1 VSSRYKTRHLAGVL
15 LAATTMAALGLAAP
29 APASADPWKPD
40 ARLYAGVGA
49 ASTSVLWDVLT
60 NGRANIAAGTPQA
73 RDVASFDPT
82 GSPTIVTKPGAAPIS
97 RPTTEAA
104 GFAALRDYPEL
115 VDFVRSANRPVNIAG
130 VADDAVTYL
139 PIGRDAVSVAG
150 FRLAPGFDNLTRE
163 ELTAIYTCTSAG
175 NVRTSVF
182 GTNAVVVYD
191 DGAYILQQ
199 LRPQLPA
206 AGTDVRAFFL
216 RAIGVTT
223 PGACVRGGSTT
234 PENDARVLSVQ
245 GQIIPFLAS
254 QWIAQKNNM
263 VNRTMTVDVHTLVKI
278 NGERPI
284 DDRYNP
290 DQPPLMPG
298 PLFGRGAYPPGTQRG
313 VFTRD
318 VYAVIRTADLE
329 SPLTAALTAPLATG
343 TGQLALNRTGYKR
356 VDYLGD
362 PNQFLGAA
370 YPR

>member
-1 VSSRYKTRHLAGVL
+1 MTATVLVLAV
-15 LAATTMAALGLAAP
+15 TP
-29 APASADPWKPD
+29 PASADPWKPG
-40 ARLYAGVGA
+40 AREYVGVGG
-49 ASTSVLWDVLT
+49 ASTAVLWDVLS

-73 RDVASFDPT
+73 PDVASFGPT
-82 GSPTIVTKPGAAPIS
+82 GSPTIVTNPGAAPIS

-104 GFAALRDYPEL
+104 GFAALRDYTQQ

-150 FRLAPGFDNLTRE
+150 FRLAPGLNNLTRE

-206 AGTDVRAFFL
+206 EGTDVRAFFL

-223 PGACVRGGSTT
+223 PGSCVRGGSAT
-234 PENDARVLSVQ
+234 PENDARMLSVQ
-245 GQIIPFLAS
+245 GQIVPFLVS

-263 VNRTMTVDVHTLVKI
+263 VNRTMTDDVHTLLSI

-284 DDRYNP
+284 DDPYNP
-290 DQPPLMPG
+290 QQPPLMPG

-318 VYAVIRTADLE
+318 VYAVIRTADL
-329 SPLTAALTAPLATG
+329 STPLAAALTAPLATG
-343 TGQLALNRTGYKR
+343 TGQLALNRTGYKKL
-356 VDYLGD
+356 DYLGD
-362 PNQFLGAA
+362 PRQFLGAE

>member
-1 VSSRYKTRHLAGVL
+1 MTV
-15 LAATTMAALGLAAP
+15 AALAFAVP

-40 ARLYAGVGA
+40 GRPYAGVGA

-60 NGRANIAAGTPQA
+60 NGRANIADGTPQA
-73 RDVASFDPT
+73 PDVASFNPT
-82 GSPTIVTKPGAAPIS
+82 GTTTIVTKPGGAPIT

-104 GFAALRDYPEL
+104 GFAALRDSPEQ
-115 VDFVRSANRPVNIAG
+115 VDFARSANRPANIAG

-150 FRLAPGFDNLTRE
+150 FRLVGGLDNFTRE

-175 NVRTSVF
+175 NVRTTFF
-182 GTNAVVVYD
+182 GANAIVVYD

-206 AGTDVRAFFL
+206 EGTDVRAFFL
-216 RAIGVTT
+216 RAIGVTE
-223 PGACVRGGSTT
+223 PGPCVRGTSTT

-343 TGQLALNRTGYKR
+343 TGQLALNRVGYKR

-362 PNQFLGAA
+362 PRQFLGAA
-370 YPR
+370 YPG

>member
-1 VSSRYKTRHLAGVL
+1 VI
-15 LAATTMAALGLAAP
+15 LAAMTIAALALAVAP
-29 APASADPWKPD
+29 PASADPWQPG
-40 ARLYAGVGA
+40 ARQYAGVGGE
-49 ASTSVLWDVLT
+49 STSVLWDVLT

-73 RDVASFDPT
+73 PDVASFDPA
-82 GSPTIVTKPGAAPIS
+82 GSPTIVTSPGAAPIP

-104 GFAALRDYPEL
+104 GFAALRDYPEQ

-130 VADDAVTYL
+130 AADDAVTYL

-150 FRLAPGFDNLTRE
+150 FRLARGLDNLTRE

-175 NVRTSVF
+175 NVHTSVF
-182 GTNAVVVYD
+182 GTNYVVVYD
-191 DGAYILQQ
+191 DGAYVLQQ

-216 RAIGVTT
+216 RAIGVTN
-223 PGACVRGGSTT
+223 PGPCVRGGSTT

-263 VNRTMTVDVHTLVKI
+263 VNRTMTVDVHTLLKI

-318 VYAVIRTADLE
+318 VYAVIRTADLG
-329 SPLTAALTAPLATG
+329 SPLTTALTAPLSTG

-362 PNQFLGAA
+362 PRQFLGAA
-370 YPR
+370 YPG

>member
-1 VSSRYKTRHLAGVL
+1 VF
-15 LAATTMAALGLAAP
+15 LAAMTVAALALAVP
-29 APASADPWKPD
+29 PPASADPWTPGG
-40 ARLYAGVGA
+40 RQYAGVGA
-49 ASTSVLWDVLT
+49 ASTSLLWDVLT
-60 NGRANIAAGTPQA
+60 NGRANIADGTPQA
-73 RDVASFDPT
+73 PDVASFDPN
-82 GSPTIVTKPGAAPIS
+82 GSPTIVTNPGATPIP
-97 RPTTEAA
+97 RPATEAA
-104 GFAALRDYPEL
+104 GFAALREFPGQ

-150 FRLAPGFDNLTRE
+150 FRLVRGLDNLTRE

-182 GTNAVVVYD
+182 GANSVVVYD

-199 LRPQLPA
+199 LRPQLPE

-216 RAIGVTT
+216 RAIGVTE
-223 PGACVRGGSTT
+223 PGPCVRGGSAT

-254 QWIAQKNNM
+254 QWISQKNGM
-263 VNRTMTVDVHTLVKI
+263 VNRTMTVDVHTLLKI

-318 VYAVIRTADLE
+318 VYAVIRTADLD
-329 SPLTAALTAPLATG
+329 SPLADALTGPVATG
-343 TGQLALNRTGYKR
+343 TGQLALNRAGYKR

-362 PNQFLGAA
+362 PRQFLGAA

>member
-1 VSSRYKTRHLAGVL
+1 MRHIGGVVVAAMTVAA
-15 LAATTMAALGLAAP
+15 LAAAVPL
-29 APASADPWKPD
+29 PASADPWKPGV
-40 ARLYAGVGA
+40 RQYAGVGA
-49 ASTSVLWDVLT
+49 ESTSVLWDVLT
-60 NGRANIAAGTPQA
+60 NGRANIAGDTPQA
-73 RDVASFDPT
+73 PDVASFDPV
-82 GSPTIVTKPGAAPIS
+82 GSPTIVTGPGATPIP

-104 GFAALRDYPEL
+104 GFAALSGHPEQ
-115 VDFVRSANRPVNIAG
+115 VDFVRSANRPVDIAG
-130 VADDAVTYL
+130 VADRAVTYL

-150 FRLAPGFDNLTRE
+150 FRLAPGLNNLTRE

-175 NVRTSVF
+175 HVRTSVF
-182 GTNAVVVYD
+182 GANYVVVYD

-206 AGTDVRAFFL
+206 PGTDVRAFFL
-216 RAIGVTT
+216 RAIGVTE
-223 PGACVRGGSTT
+223 PGPCVRGSSMTR
-234 PENDARVLSVQ
+234 ENDARVLSVQ

-254 QWIAQKNNM
+254 QWIAQKNNL
-263 VNRTMTVDVHTLVKI
+263 VNRTMTVDVHTLLSI

-318 VYAVIRTADLE
+318 VYAVIRTSDLE
-329 SPLTAALTAPLATG
+329 SPLTAALTAPLGTG
-343 TGQLALNRTGYKR
+343 TGQLALNRAGYKR
-356 VDYLGD
+356 VDYLGN
-362 PNQFLGAA
+362 PGQFLGAA

>member
-1 VSSRYKTRHLAGVL
+1 MTV
-15 LAATTMAALGLAAP
+15 AALGLAVPLP
-29 APASADPWKPD
+29 AGADPRTPD
-40 ARLYAGVGA
+40 ARQYAGVGA
-49 ASTSVLWDVLT
+49 ASTSLLWDVLS
-60 NGRANIAAGTPQA
+60 NGRANIADGTPQA
-73 RDVASFDPT
+73 PDVASFDPV
-82 GSPTIVTKPGAAPIS
+82 GSPTIITKAGAAPIE
-97 RPTTEAA
+97 RPASEAA
-104 GFAALRDYPEL
+104 GFAALRDFPEQ
-115 VDFVRSANRPVNIAG
+115 VDFVRSANRPLNIAG

-150 FRLAPGFDNLTRE
+150 FRLARGLDDFTRE

-175 NVRTSVF
+175 NVRTS
-182 GTNAVVVYD
+182 GSGATALVVYD

-216 RAIGVTT
+216 RAIGVTQ

-263 VNRTMTVDVHTLVKI
+263 VNRTMTVDVHTLLKI

-313 VFTRD
+313 VFSRD
-318 VYAVIRTADLE
+318 VYNVVR
-329 SPLTAALTAPLATG
+329 SPSLGTPLVPALTTQLATP
-343 TGQLALNRTGYKR
+343 TARMVLNRAGFKNL
-356 VDYLGD
+356 DYIGQ
-362 PNQFLGAA
+362 PNRFLPGP
-370 YPR
+370 YPLE

>member
-1 VSSRYKTRHLAGVL
+1 MSSRHTARHFAGML
-15 LAATTMAALGLAAP
+15 LAATTVAALTLAVSS
-29 APASADPWKPD
+29 PASADPWQPGE
-40 ARLYAGVGA
+40 RPYVGVGA
-49 ASTSVLWDVLT
+49 ASTSVLWDVLS

-73 RDVASFDPT
+73 PDVASFDPV
-82 GSPTIVTKPGAAPIS
+82 GSPTIVPRPGAAPIP
-97 RPTTEAA
+97 RPATEAA
-104 GFAALRDYPEL
+104 GFAALRDSPDQ

-130 VADDAVTYL
+130 VADDVVTYL

-150 FRLAPGFDNLTRE
+150 FRLVRGLDNLTRE

-182 GTNAVVVYD
+182 GTNYVVVYD

-206 AGTDVRAFFL
+206 PGSDVRAFFL
-216 RAIGVTT
+216 RAIGVTE
-223 PGACVRGGSTT
+223 PGPCVRGTSTT

-263 VNRTMTVDVHTLVKI
+263 VNRTMTVDVHTLLKI

-318 VYAVIRTADLE
+318 VYAVIRTADLG
-329 SPLTAALTAPLATG
+329 SPLTAALTSPLATG
-343 TGQLALNRTGYKR
+343 TGQLALNRSGYKR

-362 PNQFLGAA
+362 PRWFLGAV

>member
-1 VSSRYKTRHLAGVL
+1 MSSNTRHLARVL
-15 LAATTMAALGLAAP
+15 LAAMTVAALALAVP
-29 APASADPWKPD
+29 SPASADPWKPG
-40 ARLYAGVGA
+40 ARQYAGVGA
-49 ASTSVLWDVLT
+49 ESTSVLWDVLT
-60 NGRANIAAGTPQA
+60 NGRANIADGTPQA
-73 RDVASFDPT
+73 PDVASFNAT
-82 GSPTIVTKPGAAPIS
+82 GSPTIVTKPGATPIS
-97 RPTTEAA
+97 RPTSEAA
-104 GFAALRDYPEL
+104 GFAALRDSPEQ

-139 PIGRDAVSVAG
+139 PIARDAVSVAG
-150 FRLAPGFDNLTRE
+150 FRLVPGLDNFTRE

-263 VNRTMTVDVHTLVKI
+263 VNRTMTVDVHTLVSI

-290 DQPPLMPG
+290 QQPPLMPG

-318 VYAVIRTADLE
+318 VYAVVRTADLE

-343 TGQLALNRTGYKR
+343 TGQLALNRSGYKR
-356 VDYLGD
+356 VDYLAE
-362 PNQFLGAA
+362 PRQFLGAA
-370 YPR
+370 YPG

>member
-1 VSSRYKTRHLAGVL
+1 MMMGALA
-15 LAATTMAALGLAAP
+15 LAVPTT
-29 APASADPWKPD
+29 ASADPWKPG
-40 ARLYAGVGA
+40 AREYAGVGA
-49 ASTSVLWDVLT
+49 ASTSVLWDVLA
-60 NGRANIAAGTPQA
+60 NGRANIAAGVPQA
-73 RDVASFDPT
+73 PDVASFDPT
-82 GSPTIVTKPGAAPIS
+82 GSPTIVTNPGDTPIP
-97 RPTTEAA
+97 RPTTEGA
-104 GFAALRDYPEL
+104 GFAALRDYPEQ
-115 VDFVRSANRPVNIAG
+115 VDFVRSANRPANIAG

-139 PIGRDAVSVAG
+139 PIGRDALSVAG
-150 FRLAPGFDNLTRE
+150 FRLAPGLDNFTRE

-175 NVRTSVF
+175 NVRTS
-182 GTNAVVVYD
+182 GSGATALVVYD
-191 DGAYILQQ
+191 DGAYILQL

-216 RAIGVTT
+216 RAIGVTQ
-223 PGACVRGGSTT
+223 PGACVRGNSST

-263 VNRTMTVDVHTLVKI
+263 ANRTMTVDVHTLLKI

-284 DDRYNP
+284 DNRYNP

-318 VYAVIRTADLE
+318 VYAVVRTADLD
-329 SPLTAALTAPLATG
+329 SPLTAALTTPLATG

-362 PNQFLGAA
+362 PSRFLGAA
-370 YPR
+370 YPG